1 MYDFDK
7 IVDRHATA
15 NIKYDLRSKFFGKD
29 DVLPMWVA
37 DMDFETPDFIRNAVT
52 ERAKHPIYGYS
63 FREDSYYKSI
73 INWIHR
79 RHNWDIVA
87 DWIVYSPGIVPALNF
102 SSLAFTVPG
111 DTIIVQPPVYFPFF
125 TAVTDH
131 DRVVLNNKLLLS
143 NGKYHIDFDDFEDKA
158 KEASMFFLSSPH
170 NPVGRVWTK
179 DELAK
184 LGEICVRN
192 NVIIISDEIHNDL
205 ILPGYKHIP
214 MASIS
219 EDIADITITCLAPS
233 KTFNIAG
240 LATSS
245 VIISNEILRRKF
257 EKVVNNLHLS
267 MGNLFG
273 AVASQAGYTYGDS
286 WVDSLMQYVSTN
298 FKIVEDAL
306 NNTDGAIKVIHA
318 EATYMAWLDFRGTGF
333 DDEKIKE
340 ILINKAG
347 LGLSAG
353 PIFGD
358 GGEGFQR
365 INLAAP
371 SSIVIVAMEKL
382 IHAFNF

>member
-7 IVDRHATA
+7 IIDRHATA

-353 PIFGD
+353 PIFGG